1 MNGTSPT
8 QTGDTQTVDAGA
20 LEGLVVLD
28 LTTVVMGPYATA
40 MLGDLGAE
48 VIKIESV
55 DGDMSRKMGPS
66 RSPGMTALTMNLQ
79 RNKQSLAL
87 DLKSAE
93 GREVLERLVAQADVV
108 VTNLRPR
115 SRGPLGLTYDNLKAL
130 QPCIIL
136 CTAQA
141 YSEASSRRDYPAYD
155 DMVQAASGAASL
167 AERIDGAP
175 RYAPY
180 VIADKVSGLHMVIGI
195 LAALAHRNATGKGQ
209 HVEVPMVDTMI
220 HFNLVEHFGGH
231 TFDPPEGDFGWAR
244 VLVPER
250 TPYRTADGF
259 VCILPYSD
267 ANWIDFFDAAGLTDL
282 VGDVRFAD
290 VNARH
295 QHMSDL
301 LGAIHAVTPQR
312 TTQEWLDLCLA
323 RGVPASALL
332 DLATV
337 ADDEYVRDQQIVTAQ
352 VHPTEGSYFSTVS
365 PLRLSASPV
374 RLRKHAPALG
384 ENTVA
389 LLKRASYSDDEI
401 SKLIGSGVV
410 GSSGPHVHDAPS
422 LEGAVG

>member
-1 MNGTSPT
+1 M
-8 QTGDTQTVDAGA
+8 VAGA

-48 VIKIESV
+48 IIKIESL

-87 DLKSAE
+87 DLKSTE
-93 GREVLERLVAQADVV
+93 GREVLARLVAQADVV

-115 SRGPLGLTYDNLKAL
+115 SRAPLGLTYENLKTL
-130 QPCIIL
+130 QPDIIL

-141 YSEASSRRDYPAYD
+141 YAEDSSRRDYPAYD
-155 DMVQAASGAASL
+155 DMVQAASGSARL

-180 VIADKVSGLHMVIGI
+180 VIADKVSGLYIVVGV
-195 LAALAHRNATGKGQ
+195 LAAVAHRHSTGEGQ

-231 TFDPPEGDFGWAR
+231 TFDPPKGDFGWAR

-259 VCILPYSD
+259 VCIMPYTD
-267 ANWIDFFDAAGLTDL
+267 TNWIDFFEGAGLTHL
-282 VGDVRFAD
+282 AEDVRFAEI
-290 VNARH
+290 NSRH
-295 QHMSDL
+295 QHMGRL
-301 LGAIHAVTPQR
+301 LAAIHEATPQR
-312 TTQEWLDLCLA
+312 TTQEWLDLCVS
-323 RGVPASALL
+323 RNIPASALL
-332 DLATV
+332 ELGTV
-337 ADDEYVRDQQIVTAQ
+337 VEDEYVREQQIVTAEE
-352 VHPTEGSYFSTVS
+352 HPTEGSYFSTLS
-365 PLRLSASPV
+365 PLRMSASPV
-374 RLRKHAPALG
+374 QLRRHAPTLG
-384 ENTVA
+384 EHTVA
-389 LLKRASYSDDEI
+389 LLQRASYEDEDI
-401 SKLIGSGVV
+401 DRLITSGVV
-410 GSSGPHVHDAPS
+410 GCAPCGSCESQAHDGSP
-422 LEGAVG
+422 LDGAAG